1 MHDQQVT
8 EPQDRPALALSHNRR
23 AFLQISGV
31 AGLGLALASHP
42 LFAMSMGE
50 KAGTPVDL
58 GSGDTGILNYAYA
71 LEQLEAAFYS
81 QVISSP
87 YKDMSDE
94 ERMLLT
100 DIRDHEIAHR
110 DFLKAAL
117 GAGAIPGLTP
127 NFKKV
132 KFNDRTSVLA
142 TALAFEDLG
151 VAAYNGAGQLLTDA
165 GHLLL
170 AGKIVSVEARHAAT
184 IADLI
189 TPRTDSFAPKDLD
202 KADTPAEV
210 LKVASKFITD
220 NVTATNLPTA

>member
-132 KFNDRTSVLA
+132 KFNDRTSVLRHSRSR
-142 TALAFEDLG
+142 TW
-151 VAAYNGAGQLLTDA
+151 VLL
-165 GHLLL
+165 
-170 AGKIVSVEARHAAT
+170 
-184 IADLI
+184 
-189 TPRTDSFAPKDLD
+189 RT
-202 KADTPAEV
+202 TVPA
-210 LKVASKFITD
+210 SY
-220 NVTATNLPTA
+220 